1 MLTIFPGDIRGPG
14 DIVRAVLFQVQP
26 HFCNVANEDEFPD
39 LVRLETEK
47 VLAGET
53 VGIINAVVMKYA
65 AHGSATDMWL
75 WLAISALNLA
85 ALVRDYRKMKS

>member
-1 MLTIFPGDIRGPG
+1 MKDFLKEK
-14 DIVRAVLFQVQP
+14 LFQVI
-26 HFCNVANEDEFPD
+26 
-39 LVRLETEK
+39 LVILSL
-47 VLAGET
+47 VLA
-53 VGIINAVVMKYA
+53 VIKYA